1 MTIKKH
7 LLIVI
12 GIVIFVIIFANSLI
26 STTFIERLFGG
37 YLEDSYNQRIQEI
50 SDYAKNY
57 IQEKNQSK
65 SEIYDIDN
73 FVGEPINQ
81 IVILDQNENIVFE
94 SRRSMMTMHGNMMN
108 MMQGQERDIFELKE
122 DQEVI
127 GYLIIYRV
135 GDITSTETVD
145 MFKRALIRGTV
156 ISGIIAL
163 IIGFFATNFSSRFL
177 SKDLRKTSDY
187 ASNILSKDN
196 KLMDDSKIKEI
207 RDIQDTL
214 YNLSVRL
221 KLKNRIRKE
230 KADKL
235 IHEARTPITILRTNV
250 EGILDGIVEADEDRL
265 QTCIKEL
272 ENLTNIVENIDDV
285 LEEKEVDIEVEEFNL
300 SQEIDKIIKGME
312 LQFKSKNIEIFKNIQ
327 EDILIKSDRGIIN
340 QSLYNLLSNAYKY
353 TKEKGKVRI
362 TLEKKDNIIIKVEDN
377 GEGISKKDEDRIF
390 EPYYRGGTKNQEG
403 EGLGLYI
410 TRTNLLKINGEI
422 SVTQSELGGA
432 EFTIKL

>member
-1 MTIKKH
+1 
-7 LLIVI
+7 
-12 GIVIFVIIFANSLI
+12 
-26 STTFIERLFGG
+26 
-37 YLEDSYNQRIQEI
+37 
-50 SDYAKNY
+50 
-57 IQEKNQSK
+57 
-65 SEIYDIDN
+65 
-73 FVGEPINQ
+73 
-81 IVILDQNENIVFE
+81 
-94 SRRSMMTMHGNMMN
+94 
-108 MMQGQERDIFELKE
+108 
-122 DQEVI
+122 
-127 GYLIIYRV
+127 
-135 GDITSTETVD
+135 
-145 MFKRALIRGTV
+145 
-156 ISGIIAL
+156 
-163 IIGFFATNFSSRFL
+163 
-177 SKDLRKTSDY
+177 LRKTSDY

-250 EGILDGIVEADEDRL
+250 EGILDGIVEPDEDRL

-285 LEEKEVDIEVEEFNL
+285 LEEKEVDIEVKEFNL